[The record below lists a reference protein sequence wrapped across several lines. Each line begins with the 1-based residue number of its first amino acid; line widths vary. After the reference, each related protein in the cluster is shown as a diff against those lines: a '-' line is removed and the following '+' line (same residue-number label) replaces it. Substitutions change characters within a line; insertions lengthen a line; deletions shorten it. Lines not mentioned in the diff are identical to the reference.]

1 MGGQPWT
8 RQLLLVDG
16 NSYRETWLRSQTP
29 ISQTPDLRH
38 CQQQRG
44 WIFLSQSGQITASPC
59 CLKCL
64 LFMARPG
71 RGSSWNLVY
80 FFSWRKA
87 NWMTYSPTATVGL
100 KTTPILIIF
109 PLLDSWTAATAG
121 KSLQSCP
128 TLCDPIDGSP
138 TGSPVPGILQ
148 ARTLEW
154 VAISFSNAWTALL
167 KTIKITKSKEGLR
180 NYHRLPWWLRRWRI
194 CLPCR
199 RPRFD
204 PWFGKI
210 PWRRKWL
217 STPIFLPRKSHGQR
231 KLAC

>member
-8 RQLLLVDG
+8 RQLSLVDG
-16 NSYRETWLRSQTP
+16 NSYRETWLR
-29 ISQTPDLRH
+29 SQTPDLRH

-80 FFSWRKA
+80 LFSWRKA
-87 NWMTYSPTATVGL
+87 NWITYSPTATVGL

-148 ARTLEW
+148 QEHWSGLPFPSPTHEQHFSKPSRSPKARKVWETIPGFPGGSDGEESACCAADQGSIPGLGRFPGEGNGYPLQY
-154 VAISFSNAWTALL
+154 SCLGNPMDRGAW
-167 KTIKITKSKEGLR
+167 
-180 NYHRLPWWLRRWRI
+180 
-194 CLPCR
+194 
-199 RPRFD
+199 
-204 PWFGKI
+204 
-210 PWRRKWL
+210 
-217 STPIFLPRKSHGQR
+217 
-231 KLAC
+231 